1 MDSKHSLPTSQSL
14 ATSPRAKSPAW
25 AKAPA
30 RAKSPARSKSQ
41 TRADARDAA
50 PDKPV
55 FRSDEAA
62 ALREGHHEVYRPV
75 DAAMTPIDAAQTR
88 QPAPGAYPSTDGN
101 AHPGVPYPPEVDPNV
116 RMDGG
121 EYEPVSEIDTIRRT
135 LEVPASRRGPGSPP
149 DDREGAL
156 SGSSGARRRE

>member
-14 ATSPRAKSPAW
+14 ATSPGAKSPAR

-30 RAKSPARSKSQ
+30 RAKSQA
-41 TRADARDAA
+41 RADARDAA
-50 PDKPV
+50 PDQPV

-75 DAAMTPIDAAQTR
+75 DAAMTPIDAAQTK
-88 QPAPGAYPSTDGN
+88 QPAAGAYPSTDGN